1 MAHSPI
7 ITSTINS
14 MADVWEAYRDEL
26 EGMER
31 QARTNLDSSVA
42 LVNTVAAHILNSG
55 GKRIRPFFL
64 VLSARL
70 CGYTGHE
77 HHQLA
82 SLVEFIHTASLL
94 HDDVVDEAD
103 IRRGRPTARKVWG
116 NQISILVGDYLYS
129 KAFCQIV
136 DFRNHGINDVLG
148 EACKKMAEGEVLQLY
163 YNGNPS
169 MSEAEYLKI
178 VEYKTAGLIAAACRM
193 GAMLADA
200 SEAQQEALFRFGRHL
215 GIAFQVADDTLDY
228 TANGEH
234 LGKSLGQDLRQGKA
248 TLPLLHLLHHCSEQD
263 RQMIIDRMETRTLT
277 EEDLGRFIRLMEEF
291 GVSVPRASEGRTFAV
306 PTRGYR
312 APAIYAI
319 EPDATA
325 ASYFQALPL
334 VVGGTLQLP
343 GLRLPGAGLQGDSAF
358 IEVIQRA
365 RLRPDGQTLSENF
378 HEISDTFLTLAAI
391 APLLNGATHI
401 SGIAHTRKQETDR
414 VSGMANELRRL
425 GQDVIEVEDALTIVP
440 RPLRSGQTV
449 ETYGD
454 HRFAMSFGILG
465 SRDLNADGRPWL
477 TIADP
482 GCCAK
487 TFPHFFELLAS
498 LRQKSPHA

>member
-1 MAHSPI
+1 MSHSPI
-7 ITSTINS
+7 ITSTINT

-70 CGYTGHE
+70 CGYTGHD

-163 YNGNPS
+163 FNGNPS

-263 RQMIIDRMETRTLT
+263 RQIIIDRMETRTLT
-277 EEDLGRFIRLMEEF
+277 EEDLGRFIRLMGEF
-291 GVSVPRASEGRTFAV
+291 GSIT
-306 PTRGYR
+306 
-312 APAIYAI
+312 YAM
-319 EPDATA
+319 DCAR
-325 ASYFQALPL
+325 SY
-334 VVGGTLQLP
+334 
-343 GLRLPGAGLQGDSAF
+343 
-358 IEVIQRA
+358 
-365 RLRPDGQTLSENF
+365 
-378 HEISDTFLTLAAI
+378 I
-391 APLLNGATHI
+391 A
-401 SGIAHTRKQETDR
+401 
-414 VSGMANELRRL
+414 MA
-425 GQDVIEVEDALTIVP
+425 Q
-440 RPLRSGQTV
+440 
-449 ETYGD
+449 
-454 HRFAMSFGILG
+454 
-465 SRDLNADGRPWL
+465 RDLSQFEDSTAKRALSVAADYMVTR
-477 TIADP
+477 D
-482 GCCAK
+482 
-487 TFPHFFELLAS
+487 
-498 LRQKSPHA
+498 R